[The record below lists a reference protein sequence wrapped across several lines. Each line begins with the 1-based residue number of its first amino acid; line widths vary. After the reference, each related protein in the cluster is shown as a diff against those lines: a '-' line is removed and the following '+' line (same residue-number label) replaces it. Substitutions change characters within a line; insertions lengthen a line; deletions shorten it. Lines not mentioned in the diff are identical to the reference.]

1 MPKKTSDD
9 LNNWNRRI
17 DIAREYRQQYSPDW
31 VYWEKLYNDQ
41 LWGSKGH
48 TSGYR
53 KSSVNEIG
61 YYPQVNELETI
72 VLNIL
77 PSIIFYEPIF
87 EFTPTHSAWDWSA
100 AVWEIFAS
108 YLYNLLEFDETIEEI
123 SMDGLILGSGIH
135 KSGYAYEVADT
146 SYQLGDATAGDPEI
160 RNEMVFSN
168 WVSPLDLLIDSGPKR
183 WKDLRWIAQEVRK
196 PLDEVKRNKI
206 YSNTS
211 SLVGTESSIDGVLG
225 VQASRQNRYKDTRN
239 DTVLLIEI
247 HDLENSKIITIADK
261 HEKFLRQDDDYGI
274 ELYDILNFQPSRPSK
289 VWGKSISQSIEEH
302 MVGIA
307 KVMYYMDSHARRAGL
322 TKMAFDPAK
331 VGKVAQEA
339 LKSSKDFE
347 LVPIE
352 GLGDGVSVE
361 EIKGAPVSF
370 DFYQNYNIK
379 ESVIRMLSGV
389 TMQDRGRHEPGVE
402 TAFEAAALQ
411 EKSDARNLQRG
422 KKLNKF
428 IASTMNKMLT
438 IVSDT
443 WPNEKIL
450 ERIGIPPEL
459 SWQLLPFSNIKV
471 DIKFGSTAMAAR
483 DDELRKVTM
492 LANLLG
498 QSGIQVNPEGFVKL
512 ISNSL
517 GLDFRQTQ
525 LLLQPSPQAAQQ
537 GGGGSAAQGGQQG
550 GTGNQIMGQL
560 NASRGG

>member
-1 MPKKTSDD
+1 
-9 LNNWNRRI
+9 
-17 DIAREYRQQYSPDW
+17 
-31 VYWEKLYNDQ
+31 
-41 LWGSKGH
+41 
-48 TSGYR
+48 
-53 KSSVNEIG
+53 
-61 YYPQVNELETI
+61 
-72 VLNIL
+72 
-77 PSIIFYEPIF
+77 
-87 EFTPTHSAWDWSA
+87 
-100 AVWEIFAS
+100 
-108 YLYNLLEFDETIEEI
+108 
-123 SMDGLILGSGIH
+123 
-135 KSGYAYEVADT
+135 
-146 SYQLGDATAGDPEI
+146 
-160 RNEMVFSN
+160 
-168 WVSPLDLLIDSGPKR
+168 
-183 WKDLRWIAQEVRK
+183 
-196 PLDEVKRNKI
+196 
-206 YSNTS
+206 
-211 SLVGTESSIDGVLG
+211 
-225 VQASRQNRYKDTRN
+225 
-239 DTVLLIEI
+239 
-247 HDLENSKIITIADK
+247 
-261 HEKFLRQDDDYGI
+261 
-274 ELYDILNFQPSRPSK
+274 
-289 VWGKSISQSIEEH
+289 
-302 MVGIA
+302 
-307 KVMYYMDSHARRAGL
+307 
-322 TKMAFDPAK
+322 
-331 VGKVAQEA
+331 
-339 LKSSKDFE
+339 
-347 LVPIE
+347 
-352 GLGDGVSVE
+352 VSVE

-498 QSGIQVNPEGFVKL
+498 QSGIQVNPEGFIKL

-537 GGGGSAAQGGQQG
+537 GGGGSAGQQGGQQG

-560 NASRGG
+560 TASRGG